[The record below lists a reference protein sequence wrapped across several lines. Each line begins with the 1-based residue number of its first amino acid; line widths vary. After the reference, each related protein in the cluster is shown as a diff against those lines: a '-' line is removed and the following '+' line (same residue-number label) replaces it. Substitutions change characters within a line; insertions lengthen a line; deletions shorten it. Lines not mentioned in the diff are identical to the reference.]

1 MLFRKFIKNS
11 STKLINETQF
21 QLLTT
26 EVPLYICR
34 VS

>member
-1 MLFRKFIKNS
+1 MLFRKFIAN
-11 STKLINETQF
+11 STKLINKTQF

-34 VS
+34 LS